1 MIKHVLETRR
11 GRKISGFLFASLA
24 AASLGCATYQG
35 TAREARPSTLVQDS
49 NWVMVRGFPRVMQKG
64 NHDCG
69 AAALSAVLE
78 FWGKPTTADQISN
91 AVGKRG
97 EQLRARDIETYAK
110 SAGLSSFVFFG
121 TMNDIVYEV
130 KRGRPIIVGV
140 GKPYAD
146 KKALA
151 HYEVVVGYEPKKRQV
166 LLLDPARGWQV
177 DSFEGFAKEWSVS
190 KGVTVV
196 AFLSE
201 SAVQTASK

>member
-1 MIKHVLETRR
+1 MITRILETRR
-11 GRKISGFLFASLA
+11 GRKLSSFLFAALA

-35 TAREARPSTLVQDS
+35 TAKEARPSVLARED
-49 NWVMVRGFPRVMQKG
+49 NWVMVRGFPRVLQRG

-69 AAALSAVLE
+69 AAALAAVLA
-78 FWGKPTTADQISN
+78 FWGHRVTPEQIST
-91 AVGKRG
+91 AVSKRG
-97 EQLRARDIETYAK
+97 EQLRARDIEVYAK
-110 SAGLSSFVFFG
+110 SVGLSSFVFFG
-121 TMNDIVYEV
+121 TMNDLIYEL
-130 KRGRPIIVGV
+130 KRGRPVIVGV
-140 GKPYAD
+140 GKPYSD

-177 DSFEGFAKEWSVS
+177 DSFEGFAREWSVS

-201 SAVQTASK
+201 SVVQTASH